1 MARLLTPIVYV
12 LVFAATV
19 LLIQALAGLWFSTR
33 DRSRAV
39 NRRLA
44 MIGSSQGQSDVYATL
59 VRRPMMPAIGDVRL
73 ERVLE
78 AIGVYC
84 QQAGLTLTPLRL
96 LAIAAGGAGAIWL
109 VALLVLSSHGG
120 QGLLANGMVTLV
132 GACALSATAVWLWVG
147 RLRTRRLKKLEEQM
161 PLALDV
167 INRALRAGHPVI
179 SAVQLAAQE
188 LGDPI
193 GTEFGLVVDETTY
206 GADFKDALTS
216 FAKRTGSSDAHF
228 FAAAIAIQSETGGN
242 LAEVLDG
249 LASVIRGRL
258 TLTKRVKAL
267 ASEGRASATLLSVLP
282 ILAVSFISVSNP
294 TFYTSKFADPIFWPI
309 VCFVVVLY
317 LLGQVMFHRIIN
329 FKY

>member
-1 MARLLTPIVYV
+1 MARLLVPIVY
-12 LVFAATV
+12 LLAFIATV
-19 LLIQALAGLWFSTR
+19 MLVQSVAGLWFSAM

-44 MIGSSQGQSDVYATL
+44 LVGSSLNQPDVYTTV
-59 VRRPMMPAIGDVRL
+59 VRRSTTSAIGDVRL

-84 QQAGLTLTPLRL
+84 QQAGMTITPLRL

-109 VALLVLSSHGG
+109 VAMLVLSSQGG
-120 QGLLANGMVTLV
+120 QGLLVNGMVALV

-147 RLRTRRLKKLEEQM
+147 RLRSRRLKKLEEQM
-161 PLALDV
+161 PMALDV

-179 SAVQLAAQE
+179 SAVQLAARE

-206 GADFKDALTS
+206 GSDFKDALHS
-216 FAKRTGSSDAHF
+216 FARRTGSRDARF

-258 TLTKRVKAL
+258 TLTKRIKAL
-267 ASEGRASATLLSVLP
+267 ASEGKASATLLSVLP
-282 ILAVSFISVSNP
+282 ILLVSFMALTNP
-294 TFYTSKFADPIFWPI
+294 PFYTSKFSDPVFWP
-309 VCFVVVLY
+309 VVGAIAVLY
-317 LLGQVMFHRIIN
+317 LIGQVMLYRIIN